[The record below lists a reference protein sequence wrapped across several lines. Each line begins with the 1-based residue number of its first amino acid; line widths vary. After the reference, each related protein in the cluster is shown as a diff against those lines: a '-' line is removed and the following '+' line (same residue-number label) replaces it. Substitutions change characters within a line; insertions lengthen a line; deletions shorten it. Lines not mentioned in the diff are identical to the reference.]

1 MKADLTKG
9 VITGRVKQYMQR
21 VKQIKD
27 STGTEEWKRFEQTL
41 ELFEKYGKQY
51 NFDPLMLAAQ
61 GFQESQLNQ
70 DAKSHVGAVGVMQI
84 MPATGKELKVGDIRI
99 TEPNIH
105 AGAKYM
111 DQLMTKYF
119 PDAGFDEVNRTLF
132 AFASYNAGPGNISKM
147 RKAAEKGGL
156 DPDQWFNNVEIVTAQ
171 KIGIETTTYVRNI
184 YKYYVA
190 YKLMKEAQEA
200 GQRARERMT
209 PVTWKI
215 DAGGS
220 GEGRMKRLVVLVVL
234 ALWAPGCS
242 VGPGPKEVMGK
253 YLDATYK
260 GRHQEA
266 YSLLSSEDKT
276 AKSLDAF
283 SMPDGTDNSILA
295 IVGLKDTYQVT
306 EVMTEG
312 DRAKASVEVSSPD
325 IGGAFVELLR
335 TIRAKELAEKAQGM
349 HWPTVARTE
358 YYDLVK
364 ERDGWKV
371 FLNYEGIEKSLELK
385 KKAESLE
392 RRKKYAEAG
401 TALEEAAKRNPRDA
415 EIPARIKEMN
425 RKASEHKEKLVY
437 FDKVEVANVRVG
449 QEHGDRHGVF
459 GELKNRG
466 DRTLREVEITV
477 YFLDKEGNVVHEE
490 THRPVSATDDPF
502 AGNPSL
508 KPNYARKFGYRVDGA
523 PSDWAKKVK
532 VAVTDVEFQE

>member
-1 MKADLTKG
+1 MKRPVVL
-9 VITGRVKQYMQR
+9 I
-21 VKQIKD
+21 
-27 STGTEEWKRFEQTL
+27 
-41 ELFEKYGKQY
+41 
-51 NFDPLMLAAQ
+51 MLA
-61 GFQESQLNQ
+61 FL
-70 DAKSHVGAVGVMQI
+70 
-84 MPATGKELKVGDIRI
+84 
-99 TEPNIH
+99 
-105 AGAKYM
+105 
-111 DQLMTKYF
+111 
-119 PDAGFDEVNRTLF
+119 
-132 AFASYNAGPGNISKM
+132 AS
-147 RKAAEKGGL
+147 
-156 DPDQWFNNVEIVTAQ
+156 
-171 KIGIETTTYVRNI
+171 
-184 YKYYVA
+184 
-190 YKLMKEAQEA
+190 
-200 GQRARERMT
+200 
-209 PVTWKI
+209 
-215 DAGGS
+215 
-220 GEGRMKRLVVLVVL
+220 
-234 ALWAPGCS
+234 GCS

-260 GRHQEA
+260 GRYQEA

-283 SMPDGTDNSILA
+283 SRPDGTDNSILA
-295 IVGLKDTYQVT
+295 IVGLKDSYQVT

-335 TIRAKELAEKAQGM
+335 TIGAKELAEKAQGI

-449 QEHGDRHGVF
+449 QEYGDRHGVF

-490 THRPVSATDDPF
+490 TFRPVSATDNPF
-502 AGNPSL
+502 AENPSL

-532 VAVTDVEFQE
+532 VAVTDVEFQD